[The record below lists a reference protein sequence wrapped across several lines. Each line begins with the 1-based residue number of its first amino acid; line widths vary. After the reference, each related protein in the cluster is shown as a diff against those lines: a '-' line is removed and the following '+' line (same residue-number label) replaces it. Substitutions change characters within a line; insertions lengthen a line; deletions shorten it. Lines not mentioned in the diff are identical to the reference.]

1 MEDESSKTGSCKI
14 KKLLQNAYNSQNGNM
29 MVNDAKKASRQSK
42 REKKPHLQSHLSHQW
57 VMQSSQVCEG
67 ALPMCFAPWYDKI
80 PGGIKK
86 YGKKMKVRLS
96 KNLLNWIAWTTNSRH
111 QDLISDIVRKS
122 VGKSQDSSTKWVLT
136 LEAYHEIFNMHTQTG
151 LKALENPLFAWT
163 LQHGDKTR
171 RWKRNQ
177 QLDNNNLKHQWVV
190 PTNRV
195 QKIII
200 PIYFL
205 KPTMH
210 KKKRH
215 NTPA

>member
-42 REKKPHLQSHLSHQW
+42 REKKPHLQSHLSHRW

-96 KNLLNWIAWTTNSRH
+96 RNLLN
-111 QDLISDIVRKS
+111 
-122 VGKSQDSSTKWVLT
+122 
-136 LEAYHEIFNMHTQTG
+136 E
-151 LKALENPLFAWT
+151 
-163 LQHGDKTR
+163 
-171 RWKRNQ
+171 
-177 QLDNNNLKHQWVV
+177 
-190 PTNRV
+190 
-195 QKIII
+195 
-200 PIYFL
+200 
-205 KPTMH
+205 
-210 KKKRH
+210 
-215 NTPA
+215 